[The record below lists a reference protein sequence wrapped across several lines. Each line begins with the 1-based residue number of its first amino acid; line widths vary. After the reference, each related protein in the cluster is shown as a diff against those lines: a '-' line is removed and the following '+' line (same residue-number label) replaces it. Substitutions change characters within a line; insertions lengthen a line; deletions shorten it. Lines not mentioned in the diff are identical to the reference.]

1 MSGQYKE
8 INVKCPVCFSEK
20 IIKLPKTLFQQ
31 KKFGNIKVQVSKGLV
46 CDKHPFILFIDNNAV
61 VKGYE
66 KIDFQFDIPI
76 EEEEIELT
84 EEIIEK
90 FSLNDILKRWGT
102 YILYNLLHGYIF
114 NYPIYILLRKEIPDL
129 TDSINELIPKFKPT
143 QLNKT
148 GTISSI
154 EFKTYDAIELAE
166 DKSLLIDPSG
176 IVIQS
181 PWSSKLKFEEEIV
194 KKALDI
200 IDVQGQNIIIKKE
213 IEKFLIQAD
222 KIVDLLKQV
231 NSIYDVDLIEKLSDE
246 LMQPKISN
254 DRLNALREYITR
266 KYNPKIVKKIKNKV
280 REFLRF
286 L

>member
-1 MSGQYKE
+1 
-8 INVKCPVCFSEK
+8 
-20 IIKLPKTLFQQ
+20 
-31 KKFGNIKVQVSKGLV
+31 LV
-46 CDKHPFILFIDNNAV
+46 CDKHPFILFLDNNAI

-66 KIDFQFDIPI
+66 KIDFQFDMPI
-76 EEEEIELT
+76 EEEEVEIT
-84 EEIIEK
+84 EEIITK
-90 FSLNDILKRWGT
+90 FSINDILKKWGT

-114 NYPIYILLRKEIPDL
+114 NYPIYILIRKEIPDL
-129 TDSINELIPKFKPT
+129 TDSINELFPKFIPT

-148 GTISSI
+148 GNISSI
-154 EFKTYDAIELAE
+154 EFKTYDAIELTE

-181 PWSSKLKFEEEIV
+181 PWRSKLKFEEEIV

-213 IEKFLIQAD
+213 IEKFLIQAN

-231 NSIYDVDLIEKLSDE
+231 KNIYDVDLIAKLSDE

-254 DRLNALREYITR
+254 DHLTALREYIAR
-266 KYNPKIVKKIKNKV
+266 KYDPKIVKKIKNKV
-280 REFLRF
+280 GEFLQF

>member
-8 INVKCPVCFSEK
+8 INVKCPMCSSEK
-20 IIKLPKTLFQQ
+20 IIKLPQTLFQQ

-46 CDKHPFILFIDNNAV
+46 CDKHPFILFLDNNAI

-66 KIDFQFDIPI
+66 KIDFQFDMPI
-76 EEEEIELT
+76 EEEEVEIT
-84 EEIIEK
+84 EEIITK
-90 FSLNDILKRWGT
+90 FSINDILKKWGT

-114 NYPIYILLRKEIPDL
+114 NYPIYILIRKEIPDL
-129 TDSINELIPKFKPT
+129 TDSINELFPKFIPT

-148 GTISSI
+148 GNISSI
-154 EFKTYDAIELAE
+154 EFKTYDAIELTE

-181 PWSSKLKFEEEIV
+181 PWRNKLKFEEEIV

-213 IEKFLIQAD
+213 IEKFLIQAN

-231 NSIYDVDLIEKLSDE
+231 KNIYDVDLIAKLSDE

-254 DRLNALREYITR
+254 DHLTALREYIAR
-266 KYNPKIVKKIKNKV
+266 KYDPKIVKKIKNKV
-280 REFLRF
+280 GEFLQF